1 MDSHGRV
8 AGTPATALGMVCAPM
23 SPEDRLEQAQSIL
36 GYRFADTSQ
45 LATALTHASL
55 TDSRLNSNERLEFLG
70 DAVLG
75 LVCCE
80 QIFSQY
86 PDLLEGE
93 MTKIKSLV
101 VSRTSCAAMARKLG
115 LDQLLMLGK
124 GMQQHREL
132 PQSLAAGTM
141 ESVIAAIFVDGGMD
155 AAKAFLRPLLGPVIA
170 SAYASGHQENFK
182 SLLQQHAQQLFQ
194 ETANYIVLDEKGPD
208 HSKAFELCVE
218 IGNRRFPASW
228 GSSKKQAEQ
237 LAALAAL
244 TELGITEQDSN
255 GRVLLIRVPT
265 AAA

>member
-1 MDSHGRV
+1 MSIELRV
-8 AGTPATALGMVCAPM
+8 
-23 SPEDRLEQAQSIL
+23 EQSQQVL
-36 GYRFADTSQ
+36 GYQFKDPS
-45 LATALTHASL
+45 LLVKALTHASL

-80 QIFSQY
+80 QIFELY

-101 VSRTSCAAMARKLG
+101 VSRASCAAMARRLG
-115 LDQLLMLGK
+115 LDGLLMLGK

-141 ESVIAAIFVDGGMD
+141 EAIIAAIFLDGGVD
-155 AAKAFLRPLLGPVIA
+155 CARAFLRPLLGPLI
-170 SAYASGHQENFK
+170 SAAFDSGHQENYK

-218 IGNRRFPASW
+218 IGVRRFPACW

-244 TELGITEQDSN
+244 TELGITVRDEH
-255 GRVLLIRVPT
+255 GRIQLVRPPAPAPLQ
-265 AAA
+265 A

>member
-1 MDSHGRV
+1 M
-8 AGTPATALGMVCAPM
+8 CAPM
-23 SPEDRLEQAQSIL
+23 SIETRLDQAQEIL
-36 GYRFADTSQ
+36 GYRFADPTQ

-55 TDSRLNSNERLEFLG
+55 TDSRLHSNERLEFLG

-80 QIFSQY
+80 QIFSHH

-101 VSRTSCAAMARKLG
+101 VSRASCATMARRLG
-115 LDQLLMLGK
+115 LDKLLMLGK

-141 ESVIAAIFVDGGMD
+141 ESAIAAIFLDGGID
-155 AAKAFLRPLLGPVIA
+155 AARAFLRPLLAPLIA
-170 SAYASGHQENFK
+170 SAYASGHQENYK

-194 ETANYIVLDEKGPD
+194 DTANYLVLDEKGPD

-218 IGNRRFPASW
+218 IGNRRFPACW
-228 GSSKKQAEQ
+228 GTSKKQAEQ
-237 LAALAAL
+237 MAALAAL
-244 TELGITEQDSN
+244 TELGITAQDSE
-255 GRVLLIRVPT
+255 GRIQLVRVAG
-265 AAA
+265 AA

>member
-1 MDSHGRV
+1 
-8 AGTPATALGMVCAPM
+8 M
-23 SPEDRLEQAQSIL
+23 SQNDRLEKAQEVL

-80 QIFSQY
+80 QIFAQF

-101 VSRTSCAAMARKLG
+101 VSRSSCAMMARKLG
-115 LDQLLMLGK
+115 LDSLLMLGK
-124 GMQQHREL
+124 GMQQHRDL

-141 ESVIAAIFVDGGMD
+141 EAVIAAIFLDGGID
-155 AAKAFLRPLLGPVIA
+155 SARAFLRPLLGPVIA
-170 SAYASGHQENFK
+170 SAFASGHQENYK

-194 ETANYIVLDEKGPD
+194 EAANYIVLDEKGPD

-218 IGNRRFPASW
+218 IGHRRFPACW

-244 TELGITEQDSN
+244 TELGITELDAE
-255 GRVLLIRVPT
+255 GRVQLVR
-265 AAA
+265 AAAPSLS